1 MKIDSNFDEKQLL
14 DRGKAFQIG
23 FITAIIMSVLFYFL
37 QDGIGI
43 EIAAFTSFAFSLW
56 IPVTVCSIA
65 LIIKDAYDGVNS
77 TTGRFGITV
86 FGAGGSY
93 ILISSIIFLA
103 TGRETLLD
111 GGVVTESIGHII
123 NGICMI
129 TICAVY
135 WVKQHLNKRKFIDE
149 SSL

>member
-1 MKIDSNFDEKQLL
+1 
-14 DRGKAFQIG
+14 
-23 FITAIIMSVLFYFL
+23 
-37 QDGIGI
+37 
-43 EIAAFTSFAFSLW
+43 
-56 IPVTVCSIA
+56 
-65 LIIKDAYDGVNS
+65 
-77 TTGRFGITV
+77 
-86 FGAGGSY
+86 
-93 ILISSIIFLA
+93 LA